1 MRKPIIG
8 VMGPGDKAREED
20 KKAAFA
26 LGALIAKEG
35 WILLSG
41 GRNQGVMDASC
52 KGAKSEGGT
61 VLGILP
67 SKDNSLTSDA
77 VDIPVLTGM
86 GSARNYI
93 NILTS
98 NVIIACGMGAGTAS
112 EISLALKSKK
122 HVVLLNS
129 SAEAVNFFQNL
140 APDLV
145 SVASSPEDAIALTQK
160 LLKKLTG

>member
-1 MRKPIIG
+1 
-8 VMGPGDKAREED
+8 MGPGDKAREED
-20 KKAAFA
+20 KKAAFT
-26 LGALIAKEG
+26 LGVLIAKKG
-35 WILLSG
+35 WVLLSG

-52 KGAKSEGGT
+52 KGAKSAGGT

-98 NVIIACGMGAGTAS
+98 DVVIACGMGAGTAS
-112 EISLALKSKK
+112 EVSMALKSKK
-122 HVVLLNS
+122 SVILINS
-129 SAEAVNFFQNL
+129 SEEATKFFQTL

-145 SVASSPEDAIALTQK
+145 SVANTPEKVIALTQK
-160 LLKKLTG
+160 LLKKSTG